1 MILNNPKVSV
11 IVISL
16 NGEKVIGACLESL
29 SKTEYSPL
37 EILVVNNGSSDST
50 PQIVGEQYPTV
61 RLINLPRNLGFAG
74 GNNVGLRVVTGDI
87 LILLNDDTTV
97 DPQWVSELVKVMK
110 LNPSVGI
117 AGCKLYYPDGKTLQH
132 AGGYINSH
140 GLSNHYGKGEI
151 DQGQCNT
158 LREVDYVTGA
168 AFAIRKELTL
178 KLGFLD
184 TRYHPIYFEETDY
197 CFRARKQGY
206 RVVYVPKSI
215 VCHYES
221 QNTGLGSSGFF
232 FKYHKNRVRFLIRNF
247 TAEQL
252 AQAIEPELK
261 WLWSVRRGPEF
272 KPCLKAHA
280 INLFRFPLLLWHRWS
295 GEYHDWKNKANA

>member
-1 MILNNPKVSV
+1 MNLQRPKVSV

-29 SKTEYSPL
+29 LKTDYSPL
-37 EILVVNNGSSDST
+37 ELIVVNNGSTDST
-50 PQIVGEQYPTV
+50 PEIVKNRFPSV
-61 RLINLPRNLGFAG
+61 KLINLPYNHGFAG
-74 GNNVGLRVVTGDI
+74 GNNVGLKAAEGEI

-97 DPQWVSELVKVMK
+97 EPQWVTELVIIMQ

-132 AGGYINSH
+132 AGGYINQH

-151 DQGQCNT
+151 DKGQCDT

-168 AFAIRKELTL
+168 AFAIRKELL
-178 KLGFLD
+178 HKLGYLD

-197 CFRARKQGY
+197 CFRARKLGY

-221 QNTGLGSSGFF
+221 QNTGLGSASFF
-232 FKYHKNRVRFLIRNF
+232 YKYHKNRIRFLLRNF
-247 TAEQL
+247 SAEQL

-261 WLWSVRRGPEF
+261 WLWSVRNGPEF

-280 INLFRFPLLLWHRWS
+280 LNLLRFPLLLWHRWS
-295 GEYHDWKNKANA
+295 GEFHDWKHKSN